1 MAEEEE
7 SPQWRGT
14 SNDMLP
20 REHKQHFQRILTR
33 QAIRSYLFL
42 CLGIGLVALVLPVAL
57 VTVGGYDGHF
67 SISYFYHVGETT
79 RNILVGALWATGVFL
94 LLYHGL
100 SKLENWLLNIAG
112 LAAISVAMNPMDAQ
126 QCSKGLSIHGVSAGL
141 FFLCLAVVAVLLS
154 KGRVKYIKD
163 QAKRRWFKRAY
174 TIAGGA
180 MVAMPAIVWGL
191 HQLGGG
197 KCETH
202 WIFWIECLGI
212 WAFAAYWFV
221 KTYEY
226 RVLLGAR

>member
-1 MAEEEE
+1 MAGEEE
-7 SPQWRGT
+7 SPQWLGT

-20 REHKQHFQRILTR
+20 REHKQHFQRVLTQ

-42 CLGIGLVALVLPVAL
+42 CLGIGLVALALPVAL
-57 VTVGGYDGHF
+57 VAVGGYDGHY

-100 SKLENWLLNIAG
+100 STLENWLLNIAG
-112 LAAISVAMNPMDAQ
+112 VAAISVAMNPMDAQ

-141 FFLCLAVVAVLLS
+141 FFVCLAVVAVLLS
-154 KGRVKYIKD
+154 KGRVKYVKD

-180 MVAMPAIVWGL
+180 MVAMPAIVWAL